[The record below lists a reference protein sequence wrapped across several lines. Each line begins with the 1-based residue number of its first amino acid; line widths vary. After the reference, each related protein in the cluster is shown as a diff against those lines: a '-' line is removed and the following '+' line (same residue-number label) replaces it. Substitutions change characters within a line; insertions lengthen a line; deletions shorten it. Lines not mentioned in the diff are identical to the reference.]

1 MQWGAKM
8 QSSEPETMPMGF
20 YERYV
25 LPGFINLACG
35 TSVFR
40 DKRAKLV
47 TMARGVVLDVGAGSG
62 HNFPYYDPSR
72 IEKLYALEP
81 SEGMRRLA
89 RKREQQV
96 PFPLEWLALPGE
108 QIPLPDASVD
118 TVVLT
123 FTLCTIPDWQAAL
136 AQIKRVLKADGKLLF
151 CEHGLAPE
159 PGVQKWQHR
168 INPGW
173 KKCAGGCHLNRP
185 IADYLREAGF
195 HIQELNAGYLPSTPR
210 IAGFV
215 SSGIATVSDNTH
227 SSGSSQSGS

>member
-1 MQWGAKM
+1 
-8 QSSEPETMPMGF
+8 MGF

-136 AQIKRVLKADGKLLF
+136 AQIKRVLKPDGKLLF
-151 CEHGLAPE
+151 CEHGHQNRACKNGSTASIPA
-159 PGVQKWQHR
+159 GKNVQAVAISIAR
-168 INPGW
+168 LLIT
-173 KKCAGGCHLNRP
+173 CAR
-185 IADYLREAGF
+185 
-195 HIQELNAGYLPSTPR
+195 QVSTSR
-210 IAGFV
+210 
-215 SSGIATVSDNTH
+215 N
-227 SSGSSQSGS
+227 

>member
-1 MQWGAKM
+1 
-8 QSSEPETMPMGF
+8 MGI

-25 LPGFINLACG
+25 LPTFINMACG
-35 TSVFR
+35 TVVFR

-47 TMARGVVLDVGAGSG
+47 TMAKGIVLDVGAGSG
-62 HNFPYYDPSR
+62 HNLPYYDPSR

-89 RKREQQV
+89 KKREQQIQ
-96 PFPLEWLALPGE
+96 FPLEWLDLPGE
-108 QIPLPDASVD
+108 NIPLPDASVD

-136 AQIKRVLKADGKLLF
+136 SQIRRVLKPDGRLLF

-159 PGVQKWQHR
+159 PSVQKWQHR
-168 INPGW
+168 FNSGW

-185 IADYLREAGF
+185 IAAYLQEAGF
-195 HIQELNAGYLPSTPR
+195 NIQQLDENYLPSTPR

-215 SSGIATVSDNTH
+215 SSGIATI
-227 SSGSSQSGS
+227 